1 MKCVD
6 NSISLVEFKV
16 KNLKQG
22 LNIENVNDK
31 IKFLNQI
38 AKILSSVDNNIE
50 KEIYIEKISME
61 YGISKEAIYS
71 EVNKLTYSKNKDTK
85 VLERPVSNY
94 VRKENIEE
102 KKIDEA
108 TLKREKMLIYI
119 LLNYPQESFKKIK
132 DVISIDLIQFEK
144 NKQIINKLYEELEK
158 GNINTDILNSFED
171 DEIIN
176 YLSGIMASDFEI
188 TDVNKAIDDMISIYI
203 KEKLTARRNEI
214 IRKLENTSELS
225 NEEITN
231 LEKELNDIILKLA
244 KIK

>member
-1 MKCVD
+1 
-6 NSISLVEFKV
+6 
-16 KNLKQG
+16 
-22 LNIENVNDK
+22 
-31 IKFLNQI
+31 
-38 AKILSSVDNNIE
+38 
-50 KEIYIEKISME
+50 ME

-132 DVISIDLIQFEK
+132 DVISIDLIQLEK